1 MTKELTFDE
10 CYKAAK
16 LVANCPKERV
26 SAVLLI
32 LARSGF
38 DGDCIEQVLAEAQ
51 NEKNMNHAY
60 RRRRNN
66 NMRENWLETTDE
78 TALMLRKA
86 YDCNVSFSTISN
98 LSGINRTQLYQYM
111 RGTKNASYFTAKSIK
126 ETLTKIF
133 EDIGV

>member
-1 MTKELTFDE
+1 MARELTFDE

-16 LVANCPKERV
+16 LVANCPRDRV

-32 LARSGF
+32 LAKSGF
-38 DGDCIEQVLAEAQ
+38 DIENIEQIIEDAQ
-51 NEKNMNHAY
+51 NAKEIDHIY

-66 NMRENWLETTDE
+66 DMRENWLDTEDE

-111 RGTKNASYFTAKSIK
+111 RGIKNASVFTAKTIQ
-126 ETLTKIF
+126 ETLEKVF
-133 EDIGV
+133 ADIGV